1 MKILVTGGA
10 GFIGSHVVDRLVER
24 GDKVTVIDDLSNGL
38 MANLHPDVE
47 LIQADLADPAT
58 ITPAPDFPARGG
70 CALRRTDLVAV
81 SMHDPSFDA
90 RTNIVGGV
98 NTIIGA
104 VESGARKFVYV
115 TTGGALYG
123 NTSHPAAEEHPI
135 RPASPYGLSKW
146 IVKSYLTMLLPA
158 ARSRA
163 VLRLANVYGPRQGPT
178 GEAGVVSVFCDRML
192 RARAVTIHGDG
203 LQSRD
208 FVFVADVTDAIVA
221 AVDDDSSIVANIGSG
236 EAVTIRALRE
246 IIAVLVGREEP
257 PLHVAPP
264 RPGDIRHSVLDV
276 SLARRALGWTAR
288 TTLRDGLAA
297 TIEWHREAQTSTFAD
312 F

>member
-58 ITPAPDFPARGG
+58 ISRLRIAQPEVVVH
-70 CALRRTDLVAV
+70 CAAQTSVAV

-257 PLHVAPP
+257 PLHVAP